1 MIKKKNKTTDEK
13 TKKGVK
19 AHDLFFRSSMVD
31 LNVAKDFF
39 LEYIPPNF
47 LKRLDIE
54 SLRQEKDSLPNE
66 TLHDGYM
73 DILYSA
79 QLSETKAY
87 FWMILLEQQTQQDA
101 IMPYRIQKY
110 MLGICEE
117 HRKKYPDSKF
127 PVIFPMIIY
136 TGKSKYTAPL
146 SFWELF
152 EEPSL
157 SKSFFTGPVT
167 LIELPGISYEK
178 LRKRKYSGFLL
189 YFMKLI
195 HEKDILT
202 VLKDEKF
209 QKMIFNMSKENIP
222 FVERALWYILLK
234 GESLSKD
241 EVFQVFKDTV
251 TPKERERIMKIAEEI
266 RQEGMQVGLLK
277 GKEEGKQEGKQ
288 EGLQEGLQ
296 KGRHEEKIII
306 AKNLL
311 SQAVDTKLIMQVTG
325 LSEGELISLRESMK
339 EKKA

>member
-1 MIKKKNKTTDEK
+1 MIQKKKKTTDETSK
-13 TKKGVK
+13 RGVK

-47 LKRLDIE
+47 LKRLDME
-54 SLRQEKDSLPNE
+54 SLKQEKDSLPNE
-66 TLHDGYM
+66 TLHDGYV
-73 DILYSA
+73 DIVYSVKLA
-79 QLSETKAY
+79 ESKAY
-87 FWMILLEQQTQQDA
+87 FWVIVLEQQSKQDA
-101 IMPYRIQKY
+101 MMPYRIQKY

-117 HRKKYPDSKF
+117 HTKKYPGSKF
-127 PVIFPMIIY
+127 PVIFPLIIY
-136 TGKSKYTAPL
+136 TGHKKYTAPL

-178 LRKRKYSGFLL
+178 LQKRKYSGFLL

-202 VLKDEKF
+202 VLKDKKF
-209 QKMIFNMSKENIP
+209 QKMIFNMSQENIP

-266 RQEGMQVGLLK
+266 HQEGMQVGLLK
-277 GKEEGKQEGKQ
+277 GKQ
-288 EGLQEGLQ
+288 EGLQEGLQKGLQ

-311 SQAVDTKLIMQVTG
+311 SQAVDIKLITQVTG
-325 LSEGELISLRESMK
+325 LSEAELMALHHSLK
-339 EKKA
+339 DKKI